1 MTNTPAAPT
10 TPLPRRREIWGIA
23 ARSSASKALV
33 LLAVEELAQGCRPLP
48 GVYEDPV
55 DEEHPLD
62 PAEVAAFAG
71 VSLTVAENALRSL
84 ADDDEA
90 VRKVWRL
97 AFDPK
102 KPKASPRA
110 RVAYL
115 PASTL
120 PNPAPPRPK
129 KGAS

>member
-1 MTNTPAAPT
+1 MTNTPGIPT
-10 TPLPRRREIWGIA
+10 TSPRRRELWGIA

-33 LLAVEELAQGCRPLP
+33 LLAVEELAQGGRAFPDLD
-48 GVYEDPV
+48 DPV

-62 PAEVAAFAG
+62 PSEVASFAG

-115 PASTL
+115 PAATL

-129 KGAS
+129 KGASS

>member
-10 TPLPRRREIWGIA
+10 MPLPRRREVWGHA
-23 ARSSASKALV
+23 ARSSASQELV
-33 LLAVEELAQGCRPLP
+33 LLAVDARAQGGRPS
-48 GVYEDPV
+48 GGPV
-55 DEEHPLD
+55 DDENPLD
-62 PAEVAAFAG
+62 PSEVAAFAG